1 MSDPKTLL
9 THAFHDAL
17 KAALPETVLPPHLP
31 PPPKGRLVVVGAGKA
46 AASMAAVVEKYYT
59 GVDLGGLVIT
69 RYGHGVA
76 TKHIEVVEAAHPV
89 PDAAGLTATRRVLEL
104 AQTLGKDDLLLCLIS
119 GGGSALLV
127 APEGVTLNGKAQ
139 LTRALLKS
147 GADIRE
153 MNAVRKHLSGVKG
166 GKLARAA
173 YPASVM
179 SLIISDVTGD
189 DSSSIASGPTAPDN
203 STFEDAL
210 NILDRY
216 DIDAPEVRAHF
227 QKGVSGEIADTP
239 KPGDAVFERVENNI
253 VASAQKVLE
262 RCASYFRN
270 EGITP
275 LILTESLTG
284 EARETAKFHAALARQ
299 VKQHAQP
306 VKPPCVLL
314 SGGETTVTVRGAG
327 RGGRNSEFLL
337 SLALELDGLAGVYA
351 LAADTDGIDGVE
363 DNAGAV
369 IGPDALG
376 EVSRLE
382 AQRFLEDN
390 DAYSFFK
397 QTGALLITGPTL
409 TNVNDLRMV
418 LVL

>member
-1 MSDPKTLL
+1 
-9 THAFHDAL
+9 
-17 KAALPETVLPPHLP
+17 
-31 PPPKGRLVVVGAGKA
+31 
-46 AASMAAVVEKYYT
+46 MAATVEKHYE
-59 GVDLGGLVIT
+59 GIALEGLVIT
-69 RYGHGVA
+69 RYGHAVA

-89 PDAAGLTATRRVLEL
+89 PDAAGVAATRRILEL
-104 AQTLGKDDLLLCLIS
+104 AQSLDKDDLLLCLIS

-127 APEGVTLNGKAQ
+127 APEGVTLEEKAH
-139 LTRALLKS
+139 LTKALLKS

-173 YPASVM
+173 YPAKVM

-189 DSSSIASGPTAPDN
+189 DLSSIASGPTAPDS

-216 DIDAPEVRAHF
+216 GIEAPEVRMRF
-227 QKGVSGEIADTP
+227 QKGVAGELADTP
-239 KPGDAVFERVENNI
+239 KPGDAVFESAENKI
-253 VASAQKVLE
+253 VANAQGVLE
-262 RCASYFRN
+262 RSAAYFRN
-270 EGITP
+270 EGVTP

-284 EARETAKFHAALARQ
+284 EAKEAAKFHAALARQ
-299 VKQHAQP
+299 VKQHGQP
-306 VKPPCVLL
+306 LKPPCILL
-314 SGGETTVTVRGAG
+314 SGGETTVTVRGSG

-337 SLALELDGLAGVYA
+337 SLALELDGLENVYA

-376 EVSRLE
+376 ALRLE
-382 AQRFLEDN
+382 ARGFLENN
-390 DAYSFFK
+390 DAYTFFQ
-397 QTGALLITGPTL
+397 QTGALLRTGPTL
-409 TNVNDLRMV
+409 TNVNDLRML